1 MAALQTLSY
10 TKVCVKARV
19 AVRAPKATVVCKASS
34 SKAEVS
40 TRRGMLS
47 LGLMAAIA
55 ATAPKAK
62 ADIIEDLLAKTEA
75 NKALNDK
82 KRLATSGANFER
94 SRTVTDGVCAFPN
107 NLVGC
112 ENLAERGNVKFLSD
126 DLKLECEGVEGPI
139 CPAKAKGSL
148 PSFLGV

>member
-1 MAALQTLSY
+1 MTQNTNPIRTNMAALQTLSY

-62 ADIIEDLLAKTEA
+62 ADIIGARASLVSTSPPPPTSTGVRRGTSCPSRSLVHPKAKWRRA
-75 NKALNDK
+75 
-82 KRLATSGANFER
+82 
-94 SRTVTDGVCAFPN
+94 VCAT
-107 NLVGC
+107 GDRRTRRR
-112 ENLAERGNVKFLSD
+112 ARARRAG
-126 DLKLECEGVEGPI
+126 
-139 CPAKAKGSL
+139 
-148 PSFLGV
+148 